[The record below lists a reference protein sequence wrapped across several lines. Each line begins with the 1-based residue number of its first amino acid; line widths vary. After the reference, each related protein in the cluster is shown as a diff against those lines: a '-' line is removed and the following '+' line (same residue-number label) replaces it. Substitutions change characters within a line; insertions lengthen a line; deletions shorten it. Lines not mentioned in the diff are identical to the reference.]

1 MTVRSVAFAKRPGV
15 DRYPSRWHA
24 LRSHPSWPWLKRAA
38 ALIFFAAVATLI
50 VIEARKVQW
59 GEVVA
64 AVQRMPWTP
73 LLIAVGLAIASHL
86 TYSCYDLLG
95 RSYTGHRLRT
105 QTVLAVTFI
114 SYAFN
119 LNMGFLL
126 GGAGMRFRLYTQ
138 LKLGLDVVTRIM
150 TLSML
155 TNWSG
160 YMLLFGVVLLWK
172 PVALPFEWLA
182 RPGLHDL
189 IAWVLILTPLAYV
202 AACAF
207 MRRRVV
213 QIRGHRLMLPS
224 FRLAAMQV
232 VLSSANWMI
241 MAALV
246 YTLLLQR
253 VDYPS
258 VLCALLVA
266 AIAGVI
272 SHVPAGIGVLEAV
285 FVLLLSHVPKE
296 TLLAVLLTYR
306 AIYYLMPLVVAATM
320 YFMFEARIKV
330 RRGREL
336 SDAATS
342 GAADTQH

>member
-1 MTVRSVAFAKRPGV
+1 MTAREAVLSKRSAV
-15 DRYPSRWHA
+15 DRHPSRWEA
-24 LRSHPSWPWLKRAA
+24 LRAHPYWPWLKRGA
-38 ALIFFAAVATLI
+38 ALAFLAAVATLI

-59 GEVVA
+59 GEVA
-64 AVQRMPWTP
+64 AAIQRMPWSP
-73 LLIAVGLAIASHL
+73 LLAAVGLAWVSHA

-95 RSYTGHRLRT
+95 RSYTGHKLRKR
-105 QTVLAVTFI
+105 TVLAVTFI

-126 GGAGMRFRLYTQ
+126 GGAGMRYRLYTQ
-138 LKLGLDVVTRIM
+138 LGLGLDVITRIM

-160 YMLLFGVVLLWK
+160 YMLLFGIVLLWK
-172 PVALPFEWLA
+172 PVALPFEWMTRHGA
-182 RPGLHDL
+182 NDL
-189 IAWVLILTPLAYV
+189 IAWVLILAPLAYV

-207 MRRRVV
+207 SRRRVV
-213 QIRGHRLMLPS
+213 QVRGHRLTLPS
-224 FRLAAMQV
+224 FRLAALQIA
-232 VLSSANWMI
+232 LSSANWMI
-241 MAALV
+241 MAALIH
-246 YTLLLQR
+246 TLLLGR

-285 FVLLLSHVPKE
+285 FVMLLSHVAKE
-296 TLLAVLLTYR
+296 ELLAVLLTYR

-320 YFMFEARIKV
+320 YFLFEARLKYK
-330 RRGREL
+330 RSARK
-336 SDAATS
+336 AA
-342 GAADTQH
+342 A